1 MNKLKIDGIV
11 SQQTLEN
18 AEKLLSQR
26 DLEVLEQNIEFLISE
41 MTALRQCQLS
51 YAESLLTKEMLK
63 KGYLLAYIDSEVE

>member
-11 SQQTLEN
+11 SQQVLEEVEN
-18 AEKLLSQR
+18 ILSKR
-26 DLEVLEQNIEFLISE
+26 DLEVLDQNIEFLIRE

-63 KGYLLAYIDSEVE
+63 KGYLLAHIDSEVE